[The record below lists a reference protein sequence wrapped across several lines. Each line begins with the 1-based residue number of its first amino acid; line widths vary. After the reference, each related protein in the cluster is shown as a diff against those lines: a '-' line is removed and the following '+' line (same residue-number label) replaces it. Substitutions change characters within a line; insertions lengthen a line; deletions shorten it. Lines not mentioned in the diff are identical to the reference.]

1 MLSASTNPEVMPVRP
16 RPPSRRAVLTGGAAA
31 AALTACGTAGHP
43 PPVTPPAEDPD
54 RVLLRELI
62 AEKERTVA
70 LYTALI
76 SSGAAKLVPFR
87 DRHQA
92 HLAELRRR
100 SPDAGK
106 LPTTASTAT
115 TSPPPKVSLTRLR
128 DVERR
133 AAALRPR
140 QIADVSPPLA
150 QLVASIGACEA
161 AHAAALP
168 RSL

>member
-16 RPPSRRAVLTGGAAA
+16 RSPSRRAVLTAGAAA

-70 LYTALI
+70 LYATLI
-76 SSGAAKLVPFR
+76 DAGAAKLVPFR

-92 HLAELRRR
+92 HLTELRRR

-106 LPTTASTAT
+106 LPTTATP
-115 TSPPPKVSLTRLR
+115 SPSPKVSLTRLR

-140 QIADVSPPLA
+140 QIAEVSAPLA

-161 AHAAALP
+161 AHATALP
-168 RSL
+168 RTL